1 MKIKHCSNGEDTLI
15 IESNDL
21 MHPLKCMNAKL
32 IVKKFGSK
40 PKQSSIPFFHKKDKE
55 WVEDYDEWFDRVV
68 GEES

>member
-15 IESNDL
+15 IEPNDI

-32 IVKKFGSK
+32 IVKKYGNKS
-40 PKQSSIPFFHKKDKE
+40 KQSSIPFFHKKDKE

-68 GEES
+68 GVS